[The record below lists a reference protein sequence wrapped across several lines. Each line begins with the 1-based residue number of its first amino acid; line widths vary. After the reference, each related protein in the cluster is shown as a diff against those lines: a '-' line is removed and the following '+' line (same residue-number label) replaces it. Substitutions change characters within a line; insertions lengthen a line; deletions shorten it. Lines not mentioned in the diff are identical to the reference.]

1 MSHPKLIY
9 SVTNRSNEICKTPQ
23 DVGQSKISI
32 DVALDKNDLASINP
46 QDVLESVDLS
56 SSSDES
62 ISISHNN
69 VERKT
74 SVELSQVP
82 ASVDEV
88 EVRSLIEEGKRTDS
102 VDSSADD
109 SLRVDDFD
117 ESLRLSRLFAE
128 TKQITWNDVIDLDK
142 ESLQKL

>member
-9 SVTNRSNEICKTPQ
+9 FVTNRSNEICKTPQ

-32 DVALDKNDLASINP
+32 DVALDKNDLESINP

-56 SSSDES
+56 SSVDDDES

-74 SVELSQVP
+74 SVEFS
-82 ASVDEV
+82 
-88 EVRSLIEEGKRTDS
+88 
-102 VDSSADD
+102 
-109 SLRVDDFD
+109 
-117 ESLRLSRLFAE
+117 
-128 TKQITWNDVIDLDK
+128 
-142 ESLQKL
+142 